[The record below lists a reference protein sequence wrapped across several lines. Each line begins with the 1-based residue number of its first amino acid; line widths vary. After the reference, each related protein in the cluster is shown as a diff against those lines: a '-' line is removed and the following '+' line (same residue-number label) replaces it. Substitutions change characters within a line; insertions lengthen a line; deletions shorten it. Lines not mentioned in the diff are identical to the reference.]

1 MRELRRIWVGRGEF
15 IKREGEKT
23 DEWWRGE
30 ERGASY
36 GNERENDSFSTIFRV
51 FFLLIIFF

>member
-36 GNERENDSFSTIFRV
+36 GNEREKMIRLVQFLEY
-51 FFLLIIFF
+51 FFY